1 MAYPEAIVIDIDDE
15 SSIEADTVVIDIND
29 VPSIEGVVVDI
40 DNSLH
45 WDMAQRKVMCCLT
58 LSITVFI
65 MVVFVYS
72 LSTS

>member
-1 MAYPEAIVIDIDDE
+1 MEYPEAIVIDVDDDE
-15 SSIEADTVVIDIND
+15 
-29 VPSIEGVVVDI
+29 PSIEGVVVDI
-40 DNSLH
+40 DNSIH
-45 WDMAQRKVMCCLT
+45 WDMAQRKVMCCLA

>member
-1 MAYPEAIVIDIDDE
+1 MEYPEAIVIDVDDDE
-15 SSIEADTVVIDIND
+15 
-29 VPSIEGVVVDI
+29 PGIEGVVVDI
-40 DNSLH
+40 DNSIH

>member
-1 MAYPEAIVIDIDDE
+1 MAYPEAIVIDLDE
-15 SSIEADTVVIDIND
+15 SSIESDTVVIDIND
-29 VPSIEGVVVDI
+29 MPSIEGVVVDI
-40 DNSLH
+40 DNSIH